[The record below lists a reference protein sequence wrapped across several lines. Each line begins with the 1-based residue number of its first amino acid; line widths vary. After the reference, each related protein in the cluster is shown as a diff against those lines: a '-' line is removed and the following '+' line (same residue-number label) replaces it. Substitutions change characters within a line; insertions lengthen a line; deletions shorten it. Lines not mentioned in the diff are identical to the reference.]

1 MVGHAFSADRAESY
15 MVGHVFSA
23 ELTVTWLGMRSVKT
37 ELTVTMMFL
46 QPDGPSVIHIPL
58 KARHS
63 ARSHA
68 TYTGGSRLLQG
79 DETVRI

>member
-1 MVGHAFSADRAESY
+1 MVGHAFSAGRADSYMVGHAFSADRAESY
-15 MVGHVFSA
+15 MVGHAFSA
-23 ELTVTWLGMRSVKT
+23 ELTVM
-37 ELTVTMMFL
+37 MMFL

-68 TYTGGSRLLQG
+68 TYTGGSQLLQG
-79 DETVRI
+79 EETVRI